1 MLELCL
7 HELEMRSQVSPSRQ
21 LGWVQL
27 EGRGGG
33 DRGEGRGKERKV
45 LLPSALTQGNLIR
58 DVFSP

>member
-7 HELEMRSQVSPSRQ
+7 HELDMRNQVSPSRQ

-33 DRGEGRGKERKV
+33 EGGRGGGEGREERGGERRGKYYCQ
-45 LLPSALTQGNLIR
+45 AH
-58 DVFSP
+58 

>member
-27 EGRGGG
+27 EGRGEGIEERGG
-33 DRGEGRGKERKV
+33 ERRGEYYCQ
-45 LLPSALTQGNLIR
+45 AH
-58 DVFSP
+58 

>member
-33 DRGEGRGKERKV
+33 GEGREGIEERGGERRGKYYCQ
-45 LLPSALTQGNLIR
+45 AH
-58 DVFSP
+58 